1 MSSTSAPP
9 SARGSALLQ
18 FSGAI
23 GRALWSHWSEI
34 IYATAVLGTAVSFI
48 VRPHFWTR
56 DVRKLFARQVM
67 AMGME
72 PLLFVCS
79 IAALVGISVIVQL
92 SYWAGQSG
100 QSQLLGPAL
109 VTIVAREL
117 APVLINFV
125 VIVRSGSAMATEL
138 GVMKLNGEVDAM
150 EAQGR
155 DPFVEIVVP
164 RVLGIAVST
173 FCLTVVFIIT
183 ALLSGF
189 VFAALLGKGSSD
201 LFLFADSISRA
212 IQFNEVINI
221 LGKSILPA
229 LFAGVSCCIGGL
241 GVTGSVKAIP
251 LATQRALTRS
261 IAGLFIICSAIS
273 FLAYL

>member
-18 FSGAI
+18 FFGAI

-117 APVLINFV
+117 APILINVV

-138 GVMKLNGEVDAM
+138 GVSRLNGKI
-150 EAQGR
+150 EAIEQRGG
-155 DPFVEIVVP
+155 DVFFEIVVP
-164 RVLGIAVST
+164 RILGMAVAT
-173 FCLTVVFIIT
+173 FCLT
-183 ALLSGF
+183 F
-189 VFAALLGKGSSD
+189 VF
-201 LFLFADSISRA
+201 
-212 IQFNEVINI
+212 
-221 LGKSILPA
+221 
-229 LFAGVSCCIGGL
+229 
-241 GVTGSVKAIP
+241 
-251 LATQRALTRS
+251 
-261 IAGLFIICSAIS
+261 
-273 FLAYL
+273 

>member
-9 SARGSALLQ
+9 SPCDSASLK
-18 FSGAI
+18 FFGAI

-34 IYATAVLGTAVSFI
+34 IYGAAVLGTAVSFI

-56 DVRKLFARQVM
+56 EIRKLFARQVM

-72 PLLFVCS
+72 PLLFVCGV
-79 IAALVGISVIVQL
+79 AALVGISVIVQL
-92 SYWAGQSG
+92 SYWAAQSG
-100 QSQLLGPAL
+100 QSQLLGPLL

-173 FCLTVVFIIT
+173 FCLTVVFTIT

-189 VFAALLGKGSSD
+189 AFAALLGKGSSD
-201 LFLFADSISRA
+201 VFLFGDSISRA
-212 IQFNEVINI
+212 IQFDEAMNI